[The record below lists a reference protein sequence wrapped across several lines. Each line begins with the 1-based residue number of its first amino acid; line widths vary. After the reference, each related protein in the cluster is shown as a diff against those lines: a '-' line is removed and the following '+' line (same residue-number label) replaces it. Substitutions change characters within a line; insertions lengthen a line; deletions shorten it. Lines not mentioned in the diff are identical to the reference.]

1 MKISRATVA
10 LFGVSM
16 LAMVAGVVTGTLGAR
31 VSASPANASGGSSLS
46 QELGLSSDQRDQMQR
61 IWEKVRTT
69 AHQCQEQAQQLQKQ
83 RDDSVFALLTDEQK
97 AKYTQITT
105 ECVGKVQALNAQREA
120 AFSTAVAQTKSML
133 NESQRQAYEQL
144 IDNRLGQRIS
154 DKSDDSD
161 SSEVA
166 MQH

>member
-1 MKISRATVA
+1 MRISRPTLA
-10 LFGVSM
+10 LFGVSI
-16 LAMVAGVVTGTLGAR
+16 LALVAGVVTGTLGAR

-46 QELGLSSDQRDQMQR
+46 AELGLSPEQRDQMQQ

-69 AHQCQEQAQQLQKQ
+69 AHQCQDQAQQLQKQ

-97 AKYTQITT
+97 ARYTQITT
-105 ECVGKVQALNAQREA
+105 ECVGKIQALNAEREA
-120 AFSTAVAQTKSML
+120 AFSAAVAQTKSML

-144 IDNRLGQRIS
+144 IDNRVGQRIS
-154 DKSDDSD
+154 DKSTDPDSP
-161 SSEVA
+161 EVA